1 MIKKTLCFSN
11 PAYLSLK
18 DEQLVIKFPEIE
30 TSGSLSDTIKKDSV
44 VTRSIEDIGVII
56 LENPRITITSR
67 LLSALLQNNCAIIT
81 CNERNM
87 PIGLQLLLDSNKTQS
102 EIFRNQIGASLPLKK
117 QLWQQTIQSKIHN
130 QFICLKIC
138 RGNSAKTLQRMENSV
153 RSGDPDNIE
162 GQAAA
167 FYWKNLFGDMQG
179 FIRDREGPYP
189 NNMLNYGYTLLR
201 AVVARSL
208 VSSGLLPT
216 LGIHHHNRYN
226 AYCLADDMMEPYRPY
241 VDWLVYQMVIEN
253 DIPLSLTKEVKA
265 KLLSIPTIDVTIK
278 GHQRPLMIGVSETTA
293 SLAKCFSGELRRIAF
308 PELDG

>member
-30 TSGSLSDTIKKDSV
+30 TSENVSNLIKRESV
-44 VTRSIEDIGVII
+44 VTRPIEDIGVVI
-56 LENPRITITSR
+56 LENSKITITSR
-67 LLSALLQNNCAIIT
+67 LLSALLQNNCALIT
-81 CNERNM
+81 CDDKNM
-87 PIGLQLLLDSNKTQS
+87 PIGMQLLLDSNKTQS

-117 QLWQQTIQSKIHN
+117 QLWQQTIQCKIHN
-130 QFICLKIC
+130 QFMCLKIC
-138 RGNSAKTLQRMENSV
+138 REVSAKTLQRLENSV
-153 RSGDPDNIE
+153 RSGDPNNIE

-167 FYWKNLFGDMQG
+167 FYWKNMFGDMPG

-189 NNMLNYGYTLLR
+189 NNLLNYGYTILR

-226 AYCLADDMMEPYRPY
+226 AYCLADDIMEPYRPY
-241 VDWLVYQMVIEN
+241 VDWLVYQIVIEN
-253 DIPLSLTKEVKA
+253 EKVVALTKEIKA

-278 GHQRPLMIGVSETTA
+278 GRQRPLMIGVSETTA
-293 SLAKCFSGELRRIAF
+293 SLAKCFSGKLRRIAF

>member
-30 TSGSLSDTIKKDSV
+30 TSESVSNLIKRESV
-44 VTRSIEDIGVII
+44 VTRPIEDIGVVI
-56 LENPRITITSR
+56 LENSRITITSR
-67 LLSALLQNNCAIIT
+67 LLSALLQNNCAVIT
-81 CNERNM
+81 CDDKNM
-87 PIGLQLLLDSNKTQS
+87 PIGMQLLLDSNKTQS

-117 QLWQQTIQSKIHN
+117 QLWQQTIQCKIHN
-130 QFICLKIC
+130 QFMCLKIC
-138 RGNSAKTLQRMENSV
+138 REVSAKTLQRLENSV
-153 RSGDPDNIE
+153 RSGDPNNIE

-167 FYWKNLFGDMQG
+167 FYWKNMFGDMPG

-189 NNMLNYGYTLLR
+189 NNLLNYGYTILR

-208 VSSGLLPT
+208 VSSGLFPT

-226 AYCLADDMMEPYRPY
+226 AYCLADDIMEPYRPY
-241 VDWLVYQMVIEN
+241 VDQLVYQIVIE
-253 DIPLSLTKEVKA
+253 SEKVVALTKEIKA

-278 GHQRPLMIGVSETTA
+278 GRQRPLMIGVSETTA
-293 SLAKCFSGELRRIAF
+293 SLAKCFSGKLRRIAF